1 MKALLVIGIVAFA
14 PSAAWAQA
22 WLPQQGEATVSF
34 VLTDV
39 LVREHYLPTQTFD
52 RGHIRTKT
60 LIADVTY
67 GLRDDLALS
76 VALPVVR
83 SKYSGTFPHPGGL
96 DDGAAHMSVQDL
108 RVDVRY
114 RLTQGPLMVTPFV
127 GSIVPA
133 TDYEYFAHAA
143 PGRRVRELQVGTY
156 VAGTLDRIMPGLF
169 VQGRYAYGFAEQ
181 ILDIPHNRSQLG
193 LELGYFVTPSV
204 RLIGMFSGQRT
215 HGGVDLSL
223 TSGRVWPAER
233 FRNHDRIVAE
243 HYANVG
249 GGLGWTVND
258 TVDVFGSLA
267 KTVAGRNTHK
277 MHYGATIGAS
287 IRLRKP
293 AADPFSASRR
303 EGLVRCV
310 CQKTAGGRMMGG

>member
-1 MKALLVIGIVAFA
+1 MRALLIVSMVAFA
-14 PSAAWAQA
+14 PAEAWAQA
-22 WLPQQGEATVSF
+22 WLPQQGEATASF

-39 LVREHYLPTQTFD
+39 LVREHYLPTQTVD
-52 RGHIRTKT
+52 RGHIGTKT

-76 VALPVVR
+76 VALPIVR
-83 SKYSGTFPHPGGL
+83 SRYWGAFPHAGGL
-96 DDGAAHMSVQDL
+96 DDGVAHTTIQDL
-108 RVDVRY
+108 RIDLRY
-114 RLTQGPLMVTPFV
+114 SLARGPVMVTPFV

-156 VAGTLDRIMPGLF
+156 VAGTLDRILPGLF

-204 RLIGMFSGQRT
+204 RVLGMFSGQRT
-215 HGGVDLSL
+215 HGGVDMSL
-223 TSGRVWPAER
+223 TSGRDWPAER

-243 HYANVG
+243 HYANLG

-258 TVDVFGSLA
+258 TFDVFGSLA
-267 KTVAGRNTHK
+267 TTVAGRNTHK
-277 MHYGATIGAS
+277 MRYAATIGAS

-310 CQKTAGGRMMGG
+310 CQKAAGGRMMGG